1 MMINI
6 IPSLA
11 GASHFVNGSKKTDID
26 GISLIISLYIYGMNY
41 GLYIYIYSFVYIVLY
56 SYIYI

>member
-11 GASHFVNGSKKTDID
+11 GASHFVNGSKKPDID
-26 GISLIISLYIYGMNY
+26 GLSLIIY
-41 GLYIYIYSFVYIVLY
+41 LYIYIWDELWV
-56 SYIYI
+56 IYI